1 VTDPFRH
8 PWTLRLVDLALEE
21 DLGRGDVTTAATI
34 APGTAW
40 AGTVSTREP
49 VVVAGV
55 PLLAVVFERFGA
67 RIEVKPVAQEGERV
81 AAGRDVVRLR
91 GDAAALL
98 GAERTIL
105 NFLQRLSGVATLT
118 RRFVDAVAG
127 TGATIVDTRKTTPG
141 WRLLD
146 KYAVRTGGGAN
157 HRFGL
162 DDGILIKDNHVTA
175 AGGVRAAV
183 ERARAHAPHLLRVEV
198 ECDTLGQVDEAI
210 DAGADVILLDNMSL
224 DEMRRA
230 VAAIRSRAPRVVV
243 EASGGMALDRVRA
256 VAATGVELISVGAL
270 THSAPAVDLTLHLS
284 PRRPR
289 KSLRAKRVSLSTS
302 VKERKRR

>member
-1 VTDPFRH
+1 MTDPFHH

-34 APGTAW
+34 APGTEW
-40 AGTVSTREP
+40 AGTISTREP

-55 PLLAVVFERFGA
+55 PLVAVVFDRFGA
-67 RIEVKPVAQEGERV
+67 AVAIEPVAGEGELVR
-81 AAGRDVVRLR
+81 AGREVLRLR

-98 GAERTIL
+98 AVERTIL
-105 NFLQRLSGVATLT
+105 NFLQRLSGIATLT
-118 RRFVDAVAG
+118 RRFAEVVAG
-127 TGATIVDTRKTTPG
+127 TRTTIVDTRKTTPG

-146 KYAVRTGGGAN
+146 KYAVRTGGGGN

-175 AGGVRAAV
+175 AGGVAAAV
-183 ERARAHAPHLLRVEV
+183 GRARTHAPHLLRVEV
-198 ECDTLGQVDEAI
+198 ECDTLAQVDEAI

-230 VAAIRSRAPRVVV
+230 VAAIRSRAPRAVV
-243 EASGGMALDRVRA
+243 EASGGMSLDRVRA
-256 VAATGVELISVGAL
+256 VAETGVDLVSVGAL
-270 THSAPAVDLTLHLS
+270 THSAPAVDLTLHLT

-289 KSLRAKRVSLSTS
+289 NSLRAKRVSLSRS
-302 VKERKRR
+302 GKERRRR